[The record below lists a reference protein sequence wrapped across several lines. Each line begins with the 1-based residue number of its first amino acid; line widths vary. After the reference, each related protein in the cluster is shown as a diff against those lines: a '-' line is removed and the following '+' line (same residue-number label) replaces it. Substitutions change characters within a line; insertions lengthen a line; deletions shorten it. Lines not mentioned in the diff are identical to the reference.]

1 MLLHESLSKHGGKLV
16 GGKGHA
22 VTGNQTGF
30 TSKIPLSKNDSSY
43 FTHHFIYYFLINVYF
58 YTVLA

>member
-43 FTHHFIYYFLINVYF
+43 FTHHFIYLLFFN
-58 YTVLA
+58 